1 MLEEK
6 GSLTAC
12 CHQVKRL
19 ISKRDNRLK
28 ENKEKADLGQ
38 KKKAASAN
46 NELVREMY
54 VSTRPT
60 LQATMLILFAL
71 QTTSAELHVL
81 PTQHCPCASL
91 PGFSRYQLLISF
103 SGGEAVSVSVDVLRS
118 LCLTKYSELLETM
131 MTCLYAKCNAIIT
144 DCVMAE
150 LEKLGPKYRIALR
163 IARDERLT
171 RLKCDHKGTYADDC
185 IVDRI
190 QKHRIYIVATN
201 DKDLKRRIRKVGVP
215 LD

>member
-1 MLEEK
+1 MGVAK
-6 GSLTAC
+6 KTRKFGA
-12 CHQVKRL
+12 VKRL
-19 ISKRDNRLK
+19 ISRRDNRLK
-28 ENKEKADLGQ
+28 ENKDKADLGQ

-46 NELVREMY
+46 NELVREI
-54 VSTRPT
+54 P
-60 LQATMLILFAL
+60 QAPSSMFFQHNTAL
-71 QTTSAELHVL
+71 VPPYQVL
-81 PTQHCPCASL
+81 VDTNFLSH
-91 PGFSRYQLLISF
+91 
-103 SGGEAVSVSVDVLRS
+103 SVAAKL
-118 LCLTKYSELLETM
+118 ELLETM

-201 DKDLKRRIRKVGVP
+201 DKDLKRRIRKVPGVP
-215 LD
+215 IMSVARGKYLIERLPGAPE